1 MELGNVPQRFLS
13 GCNGLAEMPLHRK
26 KTDCCEMT
34 AFTNRYTQHFRDHS
48 FWVVCF
54 FFPFS
59 LQENDGTIKNVLKSL
74 EAFES
79 FSSLWRAIYD
89 I

>member
-1 MELGNVPQRFLS
+1 
-13 GCNGLAEMPLHRK
+13 
-26 KTDCCEMT
+26 MT

-48 FWVVCF
+48 FWVVWF

-59 LQENDGTIKNVLKSL
+59 LQENNGTIKNVLKSL

-79 FSSLWRAIYD
+79 FGSLWRAIYD
-89 I
+89 IWDASTQNFLASVGILRADAT

>member
-1 MELGNVPQRFLS
+1 
-13 GCNGLAEMPLHRK
+13 
-26 KTDCCEMT
+26 MT
-34 AFTNRYTQHFRDHS
+34 AFTNRYTQHFGDHS

-59 LQENDGTIKNVLKSL
+59 LQENNGTIKNVLKSL